1 MCAFIHWS
9 TVNQAGAIPFK
20 KPDSQNVGWER
31 ESGGQMTDKLELL
44 QEKDKHKWTNAE
56 EETPNPSTVDKTKAD

>member
-1 MCAFIHWS
+1 
-9 TVNQAGAIPFK
+9 
-20 KPDSQNVGWER
+20 
-31 ESGGQMTDKLELL
+31 MTDKLELL